1 MAEKIKEM
9 QGIIDKVVKEYS
21 QDPFSMK
28 IERVAAYIRVSTQE
42 QKLHGIS
49 LDAQIEK
56 LNDYAEKHNM
66 KIVEFYKDEGIS
78 GRKLIKNRPE
88 LQRMIHD
95 AEAGKFDRII
105 FIKLDR
111 FFRSVAEYHECMKRL
126 SKRGVIWTATEE
138 KYDLSTPSGEAFVN
152 MKLTMAQF
160 EADQAGERIRMVNEY
175 KIKSGQP
182 LYGSHCLPFCYQVE
196 HPEDGERHKYIGK
209 RDEEVMRDLIAHVLK
224 NHSVRAAMHYIN
236 QKHNRTYA
244 YNSVMNTLK
253 NEMICGH
260 YKGNPNYCEPYI
272 TREEFDMIQKIIS
285 RNPRTSTEEYAYI
298 FTGLILCPCC
308 GRRLNG
314 TLSKKSK
321 ILKRTNEKGFYAYYG
336 YRCHYANVQKACN
349 FRTVA
354 FEKRL
359 ELAVLD
365 KIENIVANKK
375 ANVIKVRNEAQRV
388 SKYDAAALQQEL
400 DRLNYSWQKGRI
412 KSVQEYDRRY
422 DELMEQIEA
431 AHAEQS
437 AIHNEPD
444 YEKISQM
451 LSGDWKEMYRALDNE
466 HKRAFWRSFVEE
478 IHIEWTKDVKR
489 VIDIKFF

>member
-1 MAEKIKEM
+1 MSEIIEKVTS
-9 QGIIDKVVKEYS
+9 QYS
-21 QDPFSMK
+21 QNPVTMK

-66 KIVEFYKDEGIS
+66 KIVEFYKDEGVS

-88 LQRMIHD
+88 LQRMIQD
-95 AEAGKFDRII
+95 AEKGKFDRII

-126 SKRGVIWTATEE
+126 SKKNVIWTATEE

-182 LYGSHCLPFCYQVE
+182 LYGSQCLPFCYQVE

-209 RDEEVMRDLIAHVLK
+209 RDDEIMRDLIAHVMK
-224 NHSVRAAMHYIN
+224 NHSVRAAVVYIN
-236 QKHNRTYA
+236 NKYNRTFG
-244 YNSVMNTLK
+244 YNQIMNALS
-253 NEMICGH
+253 NEMICGS

-272 TREEFDMIQKIIS
+272 TREEFEALQRCIK
-285 RNPRTSTEEYAYI
+285 RNPRTSPSEHTYI
-298 FTGLILCPCC
+298 FTGLIKCPEC

-314 TLSKKSK
+314 GVIYNGQQSKGSNKK
-321 ILKRTNEKGFYAYYG
+321 HKYHG
-336 YRCHYANVQKACN
+336 YRCQKHQDSKLCT
-349 FRTVA
+349 FKKVV

-359 ELAVLD
+359 EKELLAS
-365 KIENIVANKK
+365 IEQIIAGKKQNIVKLQK
-375 ANVIKVRNEAQRV
+375 EADRV
-388 SKYDAAALQQEL
+388 SIHDVAALQQEL
-400 DRLNYSWQKGRI
+400 ERLNYSWQKGRI
-412 KSVQEYDRRY
+412 KSVEAYDKQY
-422 DELMEQIEA
+422 DELMAKIEE
-431 AHAEQS
+431 AHEEQS
-437 AIHNEPD
+437 ALHDEPD
-444 YEKISQM
+444 YEKIQQM
-451 LSGDWKEMYRALDNE
+451 LTSDWKEIYSALDAE
-466 HKRAFWRSFVEE
+466 HKRSFWRSFVDE
-478 IHIEWTKDVKR
+478 IHVEWTTDVKR
-489 VIDIKFF
+489 VVDIKFF